1 MFTYTYA
8 RVLLSTDCPRAKS
21 ASAMRLLLA
30 CRKEE
35 EKKKKKKRDR
45 AGDAEYCRQKN
56 VTRMFRTHLS
66 TRRLWQIQVLLP
78 VFQWRHLS
86 CFGDGKLLWEAAR
99 RAAYFAG
106 DLSGT
111 GSVV

>member
-1 MFTYTYA
+1 
-8 RVLLSTDCPRAKS
+8 
-21 ASAMRLLLA
+21 MRLLLA

-66 TRRLWQIQVLLP
+66 TRRLWQIRVL
-78 VFQWRHLS
+78 QWLRRLS
-86 CFGDGKLLWEAAR
+86 CFGGGKLLWEAAQ